1 MRHILILSA
10 VLCAIGGCNLQ
21 DNGFE
26 PLTRGTTLRQTTR
39 ARILSVSSVRD
50 SILYTFSVPR
60 GSLGIHDTLAATLTL
75 NNESSATDTLMLG
88 EVDPSL
94 TGFWWLTN
102 ANGDTV
108 MSQPPVRTSVPAI
121 RVLLGSHHSLSE
133 WVVYR
138 SLENTSGAPLRPDF
152 YTLHEQFDGLHFALD
167 IVVIP

>member
-1 MRHILILSA
+1 MRHMLILLA
-10 VLCAIGGCNLQ
+10 VLCALGGCTLQ

-39 ARILSVSSVRD
+39 GRILSVSSVRD
-50 SILYTFSVPR
+50 SILYTFSVSR
-60 GSLGIHDTLAATLTL
+60 VSLGIHDTLAATLTL

-88 EVDPSL
+88 EVAPSL

-102 ANGDTV
+102 SNGDTV
-108 MSQPPVRTSVPAI
+108 MSQPRLLTSVPAI

-138 SLENTSGAPLRPDF
+138 SLENPSGAPLRPGY
-152 YTLHEQFDGLHFALD
+152 YTLHEHFDGLYFALD